1 MSEIKVGEYV
11 RTSIGKIYK
20 LTEKKQEQIENYP
33 GFLQYIEQ
41 KSIVKHSFNI
51 IDLIEEGDYVNGE
64 KVFGIEKDPFVKGQ
78 TDIFFNRDEVNY
90 WGDRSLS
97 QITDKDIKSIVT
109 REMMKSV
116 EYRLEE

>member
-1 MSEIKVGEYV
+1 MEEIKIGEYV

-33 GFLQYIEQ
+33 KFLQYIEQ

-51 IDLIEEGDYVNGE
+51 IDLIEYDDVLEIFVNDNDIQKIVVYGDELYSLKIGE
-64 KVFGIEKDPFVKGQ
+64 LIAE
-78 TDIFFNRDEVNY
+78 
-90 WGDRSLS
+90 
-97 QITDKDIKSIVT
+97 DIKSIVT
-109 REMMKSV
+109 HEQFQSL

>member
-1 MSEIKVGEYV
+1 MEEIKVGEYV

-64 KVFGIEKDPFVKGQ
+64 KVSNVDKIGNTIFIEWENGNTYS
-78 TDIFFNRDEVNY
+78 TDIVNNKFIY
-90 WGDRSLS
+90 
-97 QITDKDIKSIVT
+97 SIVT
-109 REMMKSV
+109 KEQFQSV